1 MCTYSNYKYL
11 ILFIIKLDSMNWTK
25 AFCFLG
31 WLVLA
36 ILGIDLAFGW
46 INLANTIANV
56 AGAFLVLF
64 IVFISVKTQ
73 CFTKLKFWKK

>member
-1 MCTYSNYKYL
+1 
-11 ILFIIKLDSMNWTK
+11 MNWTK
-25 AFCFLG
+25 AFLFLG
-31 WLVLA
+31 WLIIF

-46 INLANTIANV
+46 LNLANTIANI

-64 IVFISVKTQ
+64 IIFISFKTR